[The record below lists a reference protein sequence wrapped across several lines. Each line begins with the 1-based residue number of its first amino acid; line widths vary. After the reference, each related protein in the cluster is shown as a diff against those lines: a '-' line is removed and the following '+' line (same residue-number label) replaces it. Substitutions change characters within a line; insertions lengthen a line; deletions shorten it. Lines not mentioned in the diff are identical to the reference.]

1 MSKIRVL
8 SVDDSALMRQ
18 IMTEII
24 NSHSDME
31 MVATAPDPLVAR
43 DLIKK
48 FNPDVLT
55 LDVEMP
61 RMDGLDFLEKLMR
74 LRPMPVVM
82 VSSLTGKGS
91 EVTLRALELG
101 AIDFVTKPRLGIR
114 EGMLAYSEMI
124 AEKVRTAAKA
134 SLAAHKPLSAPT
146 TLKAGPLLSSEKLIA
161 IGAST
166 GGTEAIRHVLQPLP
180 LSSPALLITQHMP
193 PGFTRSFADRL
204 NKLCQIGVKE
214 AEDGERVLPGHAY
227 IAPGDRHMELARSG
241 ANYQIKIHD
250 GPAVIWIESA
260 LKEQAQ
266 IQGYTVVEASTVVA
280 THLNHLISQHAAE
293 LFGRQEAQQLLD
305 RVAQEMPKLT
315 EDLVPGVVTLTTL
328 HKVLQNLLDEKVPIR
343 DMRTILE
350 TLAEHAPIQSDPHE
364 LTAVVRVALGRAI
377 TQQWFPGKDEVHVIG
392 LDTPL
397 ERLLLQALQG
407 GGGLEPGLADRL
419 LAQTQEALSRQ
430 EMLGAPPVLLVNH
443 ALRPLL
449 SRFLRRSLPQLVV
462 LSNLELSDNRHIRM
476 TAIIGGK

>member
-74 LRPMPVVM
+74 LRPMPVV
-82 VSSLTGKGS
+82 SLTGKGS

-101 AIDFVTKPRLGIR
+101 AIDFVTKPQLGIR

-250 GPAVIWIESA
+250 GPAVNRHRPSVDVLFHSVA
-260 LKEQAQ
+260 KQAGRNAVGVILTGMGNDGAAGMLAMRQ
-266 IQGYTVVEASTVVA
+266 AGAWTLAQNEASCVVFGMPREA
-280 THLNHLISQHAAE
+280 INMGGVCEVVDLSQVSQQMLAKISAGQA
-293 LFGRQEAQQLLD
+293 
-305 RVAQEMPKLT
+305 
-315 EDLVPGVVTLTTL
+315 
-328 HKVLQNLLDEKVPIR
+328 IR
-343 DMRTILE
+343 I
-350 TLAEHAPIQSDPHE
+350 
-364 LTAVVRVALGRAI
+364 
-377 TQQWFPGKDEVHVIG
+377 
-392 LDTPL
+392 
-397 ERLLLQALQG
+397 
-407 GGGLEPGLADRL
+407 
-419 LAQTQEALSRQ
+419 
-430 EMLGAPPVLLVNH
+430 
-443 ALRPLL
+443 
-449 SRFLRRSLPQLVV
+449 
-462 LSNLELSDNRHIRM
+462 
-476 TAIIGGK
+476 

>member
-91 EVTLRALELG
+91 EVTLRALE
-101 AIDFVTKPRLGIR
+101 AIDFVTKPQLGIR

-227 IAPGDRHMELARSG
+227 IAPGDRHMELSRSG

-250 GPAVIWIESA
+250 GPAVNRHRPSVDVLFHSVA
-260 LKEQAQ
+260 KQAGRNAVGVILTGMGNDGAAGMLAMRQ
-266 IQGYTVVEASTVVA
+266 AGAWTLAQNEASCVVFGMPREA
-280 THLNHLISQHAAE
+280 INMGGVCEVVDLSQVSQQMLAKISAGQA
-293 LFGRQEAQQLLD
+293 
-305 RVAQEMPKLT
+305 
-315 EDLVPGVVTLTTL
+315 
-328 HKVLQNLLDEKVPIR
+328 IR
-343 DMRTILE
+343 I
-350 TLAEHAPIQSDPHE
+350 
-364 LTAVVRVALGRAI
+364 
-377 TQQWFPGKDEVHVIG
+377 
-392 LDTPL
+392 
-397 ERLLLQALQG
+397 
-407 GGGLEPGLADRL
+407 
-419 LAQTQEALSRQ
+419 
-430 EMLGAPPVLLVNH
+430 
-443 ALRPLL
+443 
-449 SRFLRRSLPQLVV
+449 
-462 LSNLELSDNRHIRM
+462 
-476 TAIIGGK
+476 

>member
-101 AIDFVTKPRLGIR
+101 AIDFVTKPQLGIR

-134 SLAAHKPLSAPT
+134 SLAAHKYSAAIFLIPICISFDT
-146 TLKAGPLLSSEKLIA
+146 AEKRRYATYLILN
-161 IGAST
+161 
-166 GGTEAIRHVLQPLP
+166 RR
-180 LSSPALLITQHMP
+180 
-193 PGFTRSFADRL
+193 FSF
-204 NKLCQIGVKE
+204 E
-214 AEDGERVLPGHAY
+214 
-227 IAPGDRHMELARSG
+227 
-241 ANYQIKIHD
+241 
-250 GPAVIWIESA
+250 
-260 LKEQAQ
+260 
-266 IQGYTVVEASTVVA
+266 
-280 THLNHLISQHAAE
+280 
-293 LFGRQEAQQLLD
+293 F
-305 RVAQEMPKLT
+305 
-315 EDLVPGVVTLTTL
+315 
-328 HKVLQNLLDEKVPIR
+328 
-343 DMRTILE
+343 
-350 TLAEHAPIQSDPHE
+350 
-364 LTAVVRVALGRAI
+364 
-377 TQQWFPGKDEVHVIG
+377 
-392 LDTPL
+392 
-397 ERLLLQALQG
+397 
-407 GGGLEPGLADRL
+407 
-419 LAQTQEALSRQ
+419 
-430 EMLGAPPVLLVNH
+430 
-443 ALRPLL
+443 
-449 SRFLRRSLPQLVV
+449 
-462 LSNLELSDNRHIRM
+462 
-476 TAIIGGK
+476 

>member
-82 VSSLTGKGS
+82 VSSLTGKGQK
-91 EVTLRALELG
+91 LRCALELG
-101 AIDFVTKPRLGIR
+101 AIDFVTKPQLGIR

-134 SLAAHKPLSAPT
+134 SLAAHKPLSVPT

-250 GPAVIWIESA
+250 GPAVNRHRPSVDVLFHSVA
-260 LKEQAQ
+260 KQAGRNAVGVILTGMGNDGAAGMLAMRQ
-266 IQGYTVVEASTVVA
+266 AGAWTLAQNEASCVVFGMPREA
-280 THLNHLISQHAAE
+280 INMGGVCEVVDLSQVSQQMLAKISAGQA
-293 LFGRQEAQQLLD
+293 
-305 RVAQEMPKLT
+305 
-315 EDLVPGVVTLTTL
+315 
-328 HKVLQNLLDEKVPIR
+328 IR
-343 DMRTILE
+343 I
-350 TLAEHAPIQSDPHE
+350 
-364 LTAVVRVALGRAI
+364 
-377 TQQWFPGKDEVHVIG
+377 
-392 LDTPL
+392 
-397 ERLLLQALQG
+397 
-407 GGGLEPGLADRL
+407 
-419 LAQTQEALSRQ
+419 
-430 EMLGAPPVLLVNH
+430 
-443 ALRPLL
+443 
-449 SRFLRRSLPQLVV
+449 
-462 LSNLELSDNRHIRM
+462 
-476 TAIIGGK
+476 